1 MTEELERLH
10 KAAIKDL
17 FLVTTEAQLDEFMIK
32 YFDRKK
38 GKLIGLPGEE
48 AENIRK
54 EIWRL
59 SDQKRRW
66 ITNQ

>member
-1 MTEELERLH
+1 MTENLEHLY
-10 KAAIKDL
+10 KLAIKDL
-17 FLVTTEAQLDEFMIK
+17 FSVTTLDQLDKFTIK

-38 GKLIGLPGEE
+38 GRLIGIGGED
-48 AENIRK
+48 AENLRK

-66 ITNQ
+66 IAN

>member
-1 MTEELERLH
+1 MTEDLEHLYKLAVR
-10 KAAIKDL
+10 DL
-17 FLVTTEAQLDEFMIK
+17 FLVTTSDQLDEFMIK

-38 GKLIGLPGEE
+38 GRLIGLAGED
-48 AENIRK
+48 AENLRK

-66 ITNQ
+66 IK